1 MPTAH
6 RTRALKNWGFNCT
19 CNLCSAFPE
28 AREASDERRE
38 RLVEVFH
45 TIQHETTSYNTLVKL
60 TQDLVN
66 LAQAEGL
73 LAKVGE
79 YYQAFM
85 RIYYRAGDAE
95 TARKYGRASL
105 KLAEIFSDPEG
116 VLCTGLR
123 GDLEQLDRLI
133 QGGGV

>member
-1 MPTAH
+1 M
-6 RTRALKNWGFNCT
+6 
-19 CNLCSAFPE
+19 
-28 AREASDERRE
+28 
-38 RLVEVFH
+38 
-45 TIQHETTSYNTLVKL
+45 QHETTSYNTLVKL
-60 TQDLVN
+60 TQELVD
-66 LAQAEGL
+66 LAQVEGL

-85 RIYYRAGDAE
+85 RIYYGAGDAE

-116 VLCTGLR
+116 LLCTGLR

-133 QGGGV
+133 QAGGV